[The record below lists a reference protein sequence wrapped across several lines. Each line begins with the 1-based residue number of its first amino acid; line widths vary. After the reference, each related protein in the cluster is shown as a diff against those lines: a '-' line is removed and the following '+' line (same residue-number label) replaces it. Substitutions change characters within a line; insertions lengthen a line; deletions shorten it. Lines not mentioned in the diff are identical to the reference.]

1 MKLIKALAATAFSA
15 ALFAP
20 ASFAATSSTDSE
32 SITFEHGQNY
42 ECSIAYDSDN
52 KSEFE
57 LQTTGPNK
65 DSITGGVEGITISNN
80 GATDVTFSA
89 SGSSPVGT
97 AFSME
102 AAGGEGGFGTD
113 ITAEDVADDT
123 SYNLEVAFSNGATPG
138 SYSATVVV
146 SCVYGG
152 EQSFD

>member
-42 ECSIAYDSDN
+42 ECSIAYASAN

-65 DSITGGVEGITISNN
+65 DSITGGVTGITISNN

-102 AAGGEGGFGTD
+102 AAGGEGDFGTD

-123 SYNLEVAFSNGATPG
+123 AYNLEVAFSNGATPG